1 MATSSEGH
9 HILPFSTSPP
19 NPIHKTFLN
28 FHIRHNPTTSLPPFT
43 TRYQENPNTPIK
55 QGKEQCK
62 TIKKGVAI
70 IPEIV

>member
-1 MATSSEGH
+1 MGALKIQVLKNQGSHFFVVRKRTSCCVVYNS
-9 HILPFSTSPP
+9 
-19 NPIHKTFLN
+19 
-28 FHIRHNPTTSLPPFT
+28 TTSLPPFT
-43 TRYQENPNTPIK
+43 TKYQENPNIPIK